1 MHRLKRA
8 LVCAAV
14 AVSSLGI
21 TPVLLERPH
30 TLRANGSELLYLR
43 LWTLDACWG
52 DCFEG
57 TICCKLVYLP
67 E

>member
-1 MHRLKRA
+1 MHRLRRA
-8 LVCAAV
+8 LVCAVV
-14 AVSSLGI
+14 AVLSLGI

-30 TLRANGSELLYLR
+30 TLRADGKELLYLR
-43 LWTLDACWG
+43 LWGLDACWG

-57 TICCKLVYLP
+57 TICCRLVYLL